1 MHTRASTLY
10 YALLFAMRPMT
21 IEAKRG
27 RMKVR
32 LTDEESRLIA
42 EAVIERLKLHGDL
55 WKLDEEMPVNHGPA
69 PSF

>member
-1 MHTRASTLY
+1 MQTRASTLY
-10 YALLFAMRPMT
+10 YALLFAMRQMT
-21 IEAKRG
+21 IETTRG
-27 RMKVR
+27 RIKVR
-32 LTDEESRLIA
+32 LTEDESKLIA